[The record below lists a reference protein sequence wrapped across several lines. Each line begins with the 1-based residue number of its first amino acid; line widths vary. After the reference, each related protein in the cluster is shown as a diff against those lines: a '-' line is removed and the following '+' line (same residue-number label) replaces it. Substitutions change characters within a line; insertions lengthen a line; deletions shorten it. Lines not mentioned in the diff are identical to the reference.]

1 MHGKDPS
8 VKSSKAKKAVNP
20 SGSGDATR
28 PQIQG
33 HTSRVQRR
41 SERSAM
47 TRMRTTFVDIYNWL
61 TEASDTR
68 ADFNDAKA
76 LLDQLSA

>member
-1 MHGKDPS
+1 
-8 VKSSKAKKAVNP
+8 
-20 SGSGDATR
+20 
-28 PQIQG
+28 
-33 HTSRVQRR
+33 
-41 SERSAM
+41 
-47 TRMRTTFVDIYNWL
+47 MRTTFVDIYNWL

>member
-1 MHGKDPS
+1 MS
-8 VKSSKAKKAVNP
+8 
-20 SGSGDATR
+20 R
-28 PQIQG
+28 PA
-33 HTSRVQRR
+33 RR
-41 SERSAM
+41 SSSVTTRG